1 MLDLSKFY
9 ENFYSLRQNF
19 FSGFSYLSGFFF
31 VRLYFIILL
40 GLNLFVWLAVYLINT
55 GVSQELIVL
64 HYNTD
69 FGVDLIGEVGKLYII
84 PILSLIVILINEI
97 LLFACSRRKDF
108 KFLAHILLA
117 AALAV
122 NLVLLAALGSIYL
135 INFS

>member
-1 MLDLSKFY
+1 MFDLLKFN
-9 ENFYSLRQNF
+9 ENFYLSRQKISNGIF
-19 FSGFSYLSGFFF
+19 YLSSFFF

-40 GLNLFVWLAVYLINT
+40 GLNIFVWLAVYLINT

-69 FGVDLIGEVGKLYII
+69 FGVDLIGEVRKLYTI
-84 PILSLIVILINEI
+84 PTLSLIVILINGI
-97 LLFACSRRKDF
+97 LLFAFSRRKDF

-117 AALAV
+117 TALAV
-122 NLVLLAALGSIYL
+122 NLFLLAALGSIYL